1 MSKKKLLRQGQK
13 TGNLIT
19 SRLFL
24 GISLVILGAILVFG
38 RSGGRSLENSFANE
52 PVKVEGFNE
61 VKRQEDK
68 EPLRV
73 IIPTAGIDLPV
84 KRAEIIRGYWE
95 VFPDTAAWGA
105 GSGYPGEAGNQ
116 VVFAHAREGLFL
128 PLKDVRID
136 DKVYIFTK
144 DGWFDYKI
152 TEIKDVYPN
161 QIEVVAPTD
170 DETLTLYTC
179 TGYQD
184 SKRLIVTAK
193 RV

>member
-1 MSKKKLLRQGQK
+1 MSKKKFLRQEP
-13 TGNLIT
+13 TDNFVN

-24 GISLVILGAILVFG
+24 GISLVVLGVILVFG
-38 RSGGRSLENSFANE
+38 HGGRPALKDSFANE
-52 PVKVEGFNE
+52 PVKVEGFSE
-61 VKRQEDK
+61 GKRQEGK

-73 IIPTAGIDLPV
+73 VIPDAGIDLPV

-95 VFPDTAAWGA
+95 VFPDTAAWGS

-128 PLKDVRID
+128 PLKEVELN

-144 DGWFDYKI
+144 DGWFDYKV

-161 QIEVVAPTD
+161 QIQVVAPTN

-184 SKRLIVTAK
+184 SKRLIVIAK